1 MVLTHFLVL
10 ALTLVMVLT
19 YVMLLAFTLV
29 MVLTHMMVLTHV
41 AGAPGRR
48 RPIENSLEA
57 YELAWTSG
65 LKLCE
70 CDVAVSRDGALVLGH
85 DADYSRLALQ
95 VSNTP
100 RNTHG

>member
-1 MVLTHFLVL
+1 MY
-10 ALTLVMVLT
+10 T
-19 YVMLLAFTLV
+19 YIHTYIH
-29 MVLTHMMVLTHV
+29 TYIYIYIYIS
-41 AGAPGRR
+41 R